1 MFFGVLLML
10 LLSGKYTEAE
20 VMTPLYRVEG
30 DSMVLVLMDIHTFTT
45 ENNNSSINNNN
56 NNNDNND
63 NNDDNY
69 NDMCWGFSP
78 RAAELA
84 FTLEWIH
91 QDMVS
96 KGQTPV
102 PGLFETDIDLTS
114 TLMYEYMKHA
124 AEGKTKSFY

>member
-1 MFFGVLLML
+1 MLLPRLGRFFGLLFML
-10 LLSGKYTEAE
+10 LLSGKYSEAE
-20 VMTPLYRVEG
+20 VMTPLYRAEG
-30 DSMVLVLMDIHTFTT
+30 DSMVLVLMDIHTFTA
-45 ENNNSSINNNN
+45 ENNNSSNN
-56 NNNDNND
+56 NNNDNNND

-102 PGLFETDIDLTS
+102 PGLFESDINLTS
-114 TLMYEYMKHA
+114 TLIYE
-124 AEGKTKSFY
+124 

>member
-1 MFFGVLLML
+1 MLLPRLGRFFGLLFML
-10 LLSGKYTEAE
+10 LLSGKYSEAE
-20 VMTPLYRVEG
+20 VMTPLYRAEG
-30 DSMVLVLMDIHTFTT
+30 DSMVLVLMDIHTFTA
-45 ENNNSSINNNN
+45 ENNNSSND

-102 PGLFETDIDLTS
+102 PGLFESDINLTS
-114 TLMYEYMKHA
+114 TLIYE
-124 AEGKTKSFY
+124 